1 MCRQGREVGVL
12 RRCSSKG
19 VVGAYVSDRGREN
32 DDAEPDA
39 EGCSESKA
47 ERDCGH
53 QGDDDLK
60 NVHLGEAPLSNLVPL
75 R

>member
-1 MCRQGREVGVL
+1 MDQPL
-12 RRCSSKG
+12 
-19 VVGAYVSDRGREN
+19 GAYVSDRGREN